1 MKRLAILAGV
11 VIGFAGTLNAGN
23 PDRVGEAGAY
33 ELVMVPWART
43 AGLNYI
49 SASWIQGIEA
59 IRLNVGGLAFV
70 QGTEFNLTRTIF
82 YAPDVLNATTL
93 GIGQRI
99 GEQSALGIEIFTL
112 SAGEIPIT
120 TENQPEG
127 TGGVFKP
134 QFINVA
140 LAYARHFSDFIHAG
154 IVVRSIYESIH
165 DVNASGVAFD
175 AGVQYTTE
183 RLHFGV
189 SLRNIGFPIK
199 YKGSGMSRLVLDPS
213 GQYQMT
219 MQIPSEDFELPLL
232 LHIGAAYDIIIDDG
246 CKRASLMANFT
257 SNAFGDDLIGLG
269 GEFAYKEM
277 AMFRIGYTFEK
288 EVFTPQRAD
297 RQYSKLHLRSG
308 LSLGLSLQLPLKKPD
323 GENPVP
329 AVALDYAFRPAA
341 PLGNIHSIGVRF
353 MAGAQLPKCITA
365 GEAPP
370 KL

>member
-1 MKRLAILAGV
+1 MRRLAILTGL
-11 VIGFAGTLNAGN
+11 VIGTTVSLHAGN

-49 SASWIQGIEA
+49 ASSWIQGIEA

-70 QGTEFNLTRTIF
+70 PGTEFALTRTIF

-93 GIGQRI
+93 GIGQKLND
-99 GEQSALGIEIFTL
+99 QSALGIEIFTL
-112 SAGEIPIT
+112 TAGEIPIT
-120 TENQPEG
+120 TELQPEG
-127 TGGVFKP
+127 TGGVYKP

-154 IVVRSIYESIH
+154 IVVRTIYEGIH

-175 AGVQYTTE
+175 AGVQYTAE

-199 YKGSGMSRLVLDPS
+199 YKGSGMSRLVLDPTGS
-213 GQYQMT
+213 YQMT

-232 LHIGAAYDIIIDDG
+232 LHIGAAYDILKDDG
-246 CKRASLMANFT
+246 CKRASLMFNFT

-269 GEFAYKEM
+269 GEFAYKEL

-288 EVFTPQRAD
+288 EMFAPQRGD
-297 RQYSKLHLRSG
+297 TYTRLHLRSG
-308 LSLGLSLQLPLKKPD
+308 LSLGLSLQLPLRKPD
-323 GENPVP
+323 GEEGVP

-353 MAGAQLPKCITA
+353 TIGAKMPKCVSA
-365 GEAPP
+365 GETASGE
-370 KL
+370 

>member
-1 MKRLAILAGV
+1 MKKVALLTGA
-11 VIGFAGTLNAGN
+11 VITATSLFGGN

-33 ELVMVPWART
+33 ELLMVPWART

-82 YAPDVLNATTL
+82 YGSDVLNATTL

-120 TENQPEG
+120 TELQPEG

-154 IVVRSIYESIH
+154 IVVRTIYEGIH

-175 AGVQYTTE
+175 AGVQYTAE

-199 YKGSGMSRLVLDPS
+199 YRGSGMSRLVLDPT

-232 LHIGAAYDIIIDDG
+232 LHIGAAYDIIKDDG

-269 GEFAYKEM
+269 GELAYKEM
-277 AMFRIGYTFEK
+277 VMFRIGYTFEK
-288 EVFTPQRAD
+288 EVFTPQRGTEYT
-297 RQYSKLHLRSG
+297 QLHLRSG

-329 AVALDYAFRPAA
+329 FVALDYAFRPAA
-341 PLGNIHSIGVRF
+341 PLGNIHSIGIRF
-353 MAGAQLPKCITA
+353 TSEAKLPKCITA
-365 GEAPP
+365 GETNPR
-370 KL
+370 L